1 MAEINYYEHRND
13 RICDVENGALNTQT
27 YAEFLVNALSA
38 ALGSIDTDY
47 TQLLA
52 NDKKLIRQ
60 WLVDESIEDE
70 FNDCIRFY
78 IDYLWKHRGMYWVR
92 ESFPWLKT
100 YSIHGNYNKNKKMVV
115 LHGIYNKKN
124 QNKNT

>member
-1 MAEINYYEHRND
+1 MAEINYYEHRNE

-27 YAEFLVNALSA
+27 YAEFLVNALSV
-38 ALGSIDTDY
+38 ALGNIDTDY
-47 TQLLA
+47 AQLLA
-52 NDKKLIRQ
+52 NNKKLIRQ
-60 WLVDESIEDE
+60 WSVDESTEDE
-70 FNDCIRFY
+70 FNDGIRFY
-78 IDYLWKHRGMYWVR
+78 IDYLWEHRGMYGVR

>member
-60 WLVDESIEDE
+60 WLVDESTEDE

-100 YSIHGNYNKNKKMVV
+100 Y
-115 LHGIYNKKN
+115 L
-124 QNKNT
+124 